1 MIKEN
6 LFRFSRGSLLAIT
19 AMLVWM
25 GLPLG
30 IYRIATGSTGWGVFL
45 TAASLLI
52 LAAAIDARL
61 LRQVEAR
68 SLPRARGGFM
78 LGGWIIVAIMMVSFA
93 LLSASALPE
102 RGVFMVVYVA
112 GILVLLSVTIWQ
124 VTLNMRNHS
133 RV

>member
-30 IYRIATGSTGWGVFL
+30 VYRMATGGTGWGLFL
-45 TAASLLI
+45 TIASLLA
-52 LAAAIDARL
+52 LAIAIDARL
-61 LRQVEAR
+61 LRKVEAR
-68 SLPRARGGFM
+68 GLPRARGLFM
-78 LGGWIIVAIMMVSFA
+78 LGGWILAAMMMVSFA
-93 LLSASALPE
+93 VLSGSALPE
-102 RGVFMVVYVA
+102 SGVFMGVYVA

-124 VTLNMRNHS
+124 VTRNLRDDS
-133 RV
+133 